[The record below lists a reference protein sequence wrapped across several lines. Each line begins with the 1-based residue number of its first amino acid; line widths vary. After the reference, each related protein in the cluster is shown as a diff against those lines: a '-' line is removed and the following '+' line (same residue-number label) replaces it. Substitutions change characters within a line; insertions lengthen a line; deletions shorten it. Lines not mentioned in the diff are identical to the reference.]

1 VPFGVLKQYS
11 DEPGGIPSFVDTG
24 RGKLLTIK
32 AGGRMN
38 RSPRSGFSNGLTS
51 GLTIFAIFTIG
62 FSINGLAQAAEN
74 PPANKPSQVDSME
87 IPGTFKELLGKMDA
101 ITSKRI
107 IDDAELIS
115 TGSAPATLPVID
127 ASKGI
132 SRNFTNESLKNNSL
146 KNESLRNE
154 DVKAD
159 PADFHATAYCLK
171 GRTASGEYTRPGV
184 IAADPRVLP
193 IGTVVHI
200 RAGRYTGKYTVLD
213 TGAKI
218 KGRTV
223 DIYFPSYRE
232 AVAFGRQRIKLQ
244 VLGRPSRSA
253 PRKTA
258 RKADPSQKNSV
269 IATL

>member
-1 VPFGVLKQYS
+1 
-11 DEPGGIPSFVDTG
+11 
-24 RGKLLTIK
+24 
-32 AGGRMN
+32 MN
-38 RSPRSGFSNGLTS
+38 QSPRRGFSNGLTS

-74 PPANKPSQVDSME
+74 PPAKNSSQVDSME
-87 IPGTFKELLGKMDA
+87 IPGTFKDLPGKMDA

-107 IDDAELIS
+107 NDNAELSS

-127 ASKGI
+127 ASKGV
-132 SRNFTNESLKNNSL
+132 SRNFSNESLKNESF
-146 KNESLRNE
+146 KNEN
-154 DVKAD
+154 VKTD
-159 PADFHATAYCLK
+159 SADFQATAYCLK
-171 GRTASGEYTRPGV
+171 GRTASGEFTRPGV

-193 IGTVVHI
+193 LGTVVHI

-223 DIYFPSYRE
+223 DIYFSSYRE

-258 RKADPSQKNSV
+258 RNADPAQKNSV

>member
-1 VPFGVLKQYS
+1 
-11 DEPGGIPSFVDTG
+11 
-24 RGKLLTIK
+24 
-32 AGGRMN
+32 MN
-38 RSPRSGFSNGLTS
+38 QSPRSRFSNGLTS
-51 GLTIFAIFTIG
+51 GLTIFAILAIG
-62 FSINGLAQAAEN
+62 FSINGPAQAAEN
-74 PPANKPSQVDSME
+74 PPANKSSQVDSME
-87 IPGTFKELLGKMDA
+87 IPGTFKELPGKIDA

-107 IDDAELIS
+107 NDESKLTPTDF
-115 TGSAPATLPVID
+115 APTTLPTID

-132 SRNFTNESLKNNSL
+132 ISFSSESMK
-146 KNESLRNE
+146 ESIKT
-154 DVKAD
+154 DS
-159 PADFHATAYCLK
+159 ADFHATAYCLK
-171 GRTASGEYTRPGV
+171 GRTASGELTRPGV

-193 IGTVVHI
+193 LGTVVHI

-223 DIYFPSYRE
+223 DIYFPTYKE

-244 VLGRPSRSA
+244 VLGRTPRSA

-258 RKADPSQKNSV
+258 RKTDPAQKNSV